1 MYVITAQQ
9 TEPRHEKTPPAEAS
23 GASTRRTKSSG
34 VVVPVVP
41 NPRHGK
47 LLALLDVTGGKLVN
61 PAKKNPPLSIQQQE
75 RVSESSQAEANA
87 LVLCLARW
95 RKRRIT

>member
-47 LLALLDVTGGKLVN
+47 LLALLDVTRGKLVN
-61 PAKKNPPLSIQQQE
+61 PAKKK
-75 RVSESSQAEANA
+75 NA
-87 LVLCLARW
+87 PEYPTAAAGVGVLF
-95 RKRRIT
+95 RISFVV